1 MTGKRPKHWDPE
13 NRTGLMSV
21 LGLAVE
27 KRLPVA
33 VLGAVRA
40 DLVVDAAKVLA
51 EALLSRRTTEGRG
64 MASIGAG
71 EVGCKTWTTV
81 QGGIVGVVLRIG

>member
-1 MTGKRPKHWDPE
+1 
-13 NRTGLMSV
+13 MSV

-40 DLVVDAAKVLA
+40 DLVVDAAKVLT
-51 EALLSRRTTEGRG
+51 EALLSTRTTEGRE
-64 MASIGAG
+64 MASGGAG
-71 EVGCKTWTTV
+71 EVGRKTWTTV
-81 QGGIVGVVLRIG
+81 QGGIVGAVWMIGRYGELSIGD